1 MQQNDPFLGKAGRKV
16 VSKAQEDSL
25 GYSSRGYKSKV
36 SRPVIL
42 KKILFWSITKAFKL
56 SVTKTYPPRSHNFFL
71 IQIQAHDV
79 SVNLA
84 AHRSRVIGVHPTMF
98 HHMIRVGSSDF
109 YPVVKGIMGFMETQD
124 VAKRRRLVR
133 ASRVSGM
140 KNSAF
145 KLDDVLSSKSP
156 DGLR

>member
-1 MQQNDPFLGKAGRKV
+1 
-16 VSKAQEDSL
+16 
-25 GYSSRGYKSKV
+25 
-36 SRPVIL
+36 
-42 KKILFWSITKAFKL
+42 
-56 SVTKTYPPRSHNFFL
+56 
-71 IQIQAHDV
+71 
-79 SVNLA
+79 
-84 AHRSRVIGVHPTMF
+84 MF

-145 KLDDVLSSKSP
+145 KLDDVFVIKIP
-156 DGLR
+156 RWVEVNIGYIAGLPWN